1 MNRLKKIAAAAL
13 AAVVLA
19 GTTACSG
26 DVSWAA
32 KKGDVTVAPGVYIF
46 SIFNAYSSAGYQDG
60 IDLSKSI
67 LEQQIDGKDANE
79 WMLEE
84 AANSIKRIF
93 LINDKMNELGLTM
106 TDEELEAAS
115 KAGDNDWSSYSSL
128 FSSHGISRASF
139 DLLYGEIP
147 AKNRKIFK
155 ALYGKGGSKE
165 VTEAD
170 MKKYIEEN
178 YTDFSMIGAS
188 TYKTN
193 SDSSTSSGTPDT
205 TNLTDEE
212 KKELQQTLQG
222 YVDKVKD
229 GSMTMQEAADAY
241 KEYAELDT
249 EQLISNT
256 VNLETA
262 GFPDELNEELG
273 DMEAGEV
280 RFVDLSDSVG
290 LYLVLRKGDI
300 AEKSAEYLEDEDRY
314 FEILSNIKG
323 EEYDNAMKEE
333 VAAYTGVTFNQ
344 AVIDKYQPSIFNDAF
359 QPVSSTAASSS
370 AGSTASS
377 SGDASSQASSA
388 ASSAPEES
396 SASSGE

>member
-46 SIFNAYSSAGYQDG
+46 SIFNAYSSAAYQDG

-115 KAGDNDWSSYSSL
+115 KAGDNVWSSYSSL

-165 VTEAD
+165 VSEAD

-256 VNLETA
+256 VNLETR
-262 GFPDELNEELG
+262 
-273 DMEAGEV
+273 M
-280 RFVDLSDSVG
+280 SS
-290 LYLVLRKGDI
+290 
-300 AEKSAEYLEDEDRY
+300 
-314 FEILSNIKG
+314 
-323 EEYDNAMKEE
+323 MK
-333 VAAYTGVTFNQ
+333 
-344 AVIDKYQPSIFNDAF
+344 
-359 QPVSSTAASSS
+359 SS
-370 AGSTASS
+370 AIWRPVRSVLWTCPTAS
-377 SGDASSQASSA
+377 ACTWY
-388 ASSAPEES
+388 
-396 SASSGE
+396 